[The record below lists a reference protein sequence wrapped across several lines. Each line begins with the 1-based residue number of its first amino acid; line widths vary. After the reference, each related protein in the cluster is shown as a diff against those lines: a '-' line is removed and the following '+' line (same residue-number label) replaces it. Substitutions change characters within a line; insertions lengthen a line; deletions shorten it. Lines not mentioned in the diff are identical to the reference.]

1 MEEKYAE
8 QDQGGTVGVAV
19 GDTLGAGLLMTAD
32 EIEGQYGQVE
42 TIRGGGWLNRLF
54 SIYIIRSDERV
65 E

>member
-32 EIEGQYGQVE
+32 AIEGQYGQVE
-42 TIRGGGWLNRLF
+42 TIRGGRMAKP
-54 SIYIIRSDERV
+54 SIFNLHNSIR
-65 E
+65 